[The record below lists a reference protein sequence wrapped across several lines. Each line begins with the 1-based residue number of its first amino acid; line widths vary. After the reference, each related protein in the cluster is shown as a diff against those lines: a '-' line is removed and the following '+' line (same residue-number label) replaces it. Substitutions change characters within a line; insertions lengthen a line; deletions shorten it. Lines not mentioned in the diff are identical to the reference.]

1 MENRDR
7 TRYRR
12 DFGGKSRV
20 VSRRAGNEEPLWLI
34 GVAGLVVVIA
44 VLLLIFYV
52 GPVAL

>member
-7 TRYRR
+7 MRYRR

-34 GVAGLVVVIA
+34 GVAGLVVVIT

-52 GPVAL
+52 APVAL